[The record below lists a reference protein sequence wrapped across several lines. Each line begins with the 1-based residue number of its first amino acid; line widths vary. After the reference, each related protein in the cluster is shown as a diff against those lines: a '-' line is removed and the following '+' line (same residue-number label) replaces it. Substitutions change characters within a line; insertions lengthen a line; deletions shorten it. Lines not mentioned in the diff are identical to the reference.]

1 MKDWSIDKLIWY
13 RNTLQK
19 EFDTL
24 YESQENPVKMRHIG
38 CKLCYVIK
46 LIKEKSKKDLTI

>member
-1 MKDWSIDKLIWY
+1 MEDWSIDKLIWY
-13 RNTLQK
+13 RDTLQK

-46 LIKEKSKKDLTI
+46 LIKEKSKKS